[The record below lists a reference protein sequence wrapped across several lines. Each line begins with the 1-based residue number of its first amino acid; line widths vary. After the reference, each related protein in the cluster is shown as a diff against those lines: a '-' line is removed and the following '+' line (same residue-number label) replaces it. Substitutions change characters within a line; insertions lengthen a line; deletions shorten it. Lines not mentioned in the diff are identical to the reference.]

1 MKRLRIAILTHSTH
15 PRGGVVHA
23 LELGDALTALGHHAV
38 VHAPDPQ
45 GAGFFRDARCET
57 RALPARA
64 TGPDLAARVRG
75 FVDDY
80 QRHFEHGLNRQFDIF
95 HAQDSIS
102 GNALA
107 ALKQRGLIRGFA
119 RTVHHIDDFAEPE
132 LATLQ
137 RRAITAA
144 DTHFTV
150 SRFWQNQLN
159 REFGIDAHLVGNGV
173 DPARFVCSP
182 QPADIA
188 LRERL
193 GLADG
198 PVFLS
203 VGGIEQRKNTL
214 RILRAFETIYAS
226 HGGAQLLIA
235 GGASL
240 LDHSR
245 YQCEFSAAL
254 AASGLP
260 ARSVIITGPLPQAEI
275 PSLYRIADALVFPSL
290 KEGFGL
296 AVLEAMASRLP
307 VITSCIAPF
316 TEYLSEGDALWCD
329 PLEIPSIAAAMER
342 VLLPACRPA
351 LIENGLRIA
360 ARHDWRRVAQA
371 HLEIYSETKD
381 LIDA

>member
-1 MKRLRIAILTHSTH
+1 MKRLRIAILTHSTN

-45 GAGFFRDARCET
+45 EAGFFRDTRCET
-57 RALPARA
+57 RALA
-64 TGPDLAARVRG
+64 TSAVGPGLAAMVHG
-75 FVDDY
+75 YVADY
-80 QRHFEHGLNRQFDIF
+80 QRHFEHGINRRFDIF

-107 ALKQRGLIRGFA
+107 AMKQRRLIRAFA
-119 RTVHHIDDFAEPE
+119 RTVHHIDDFSDPE
-132 LATLQ
+132 LDALQ

-159 REFGIDAHLVGNGV
+159 REFGIDARLVGNGV
-173 DPARFVCSP
+173 DPARFACSP

-198 PVFLS
+198 PVFLT

-214 RILRAFETIYAS
+214 RILRTFETIYAS

-240 LDHSR
+240 LNHSR
-245 YQCEFSAAL
+245 YQREFSAAL

-260 ARSVIITGPLPQAEI
+260 ARAVIITGPLPQMEI
-275 PSLYRIADALVFPSL
+275 PSLYRIADALVFPSV

-296 AVLEAMASRLP
+296 VVLEAMASRLP
-307 VITSCIAPF
+307 VITSRIAPF
-316 TEYLSEGDALWCD
+316 TEYLSEDDALWCD
-329 PLEIPSIAAAMER
+329 PLDIPSIAAAMER

-351 LIENGLRIA
+351 LIENGMRIA